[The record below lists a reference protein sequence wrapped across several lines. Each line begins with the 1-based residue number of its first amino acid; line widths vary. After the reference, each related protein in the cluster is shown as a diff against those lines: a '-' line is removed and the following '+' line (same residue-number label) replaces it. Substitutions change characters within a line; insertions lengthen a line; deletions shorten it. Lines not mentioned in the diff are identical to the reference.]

1 MSRRRLKPT
10 EGTTSRWERAL
21 RVFAILAACFAL
33 MMVSAYGAVLWFI
46 EAPEVDRAPISRT
59 VTPLMEDIEA
69 PEVLDEAGN
78 WIALP
83 AVPLPDGAGWR
94 PGVYTILLAGEDDG
108 FGGNDVIMVV
118 LFDTIGRTLDV
129 LSIPRDTV
137 VNVPWGLKKIN
148 SIQHMHRYLPY
159 NYPHYIYAL
168 RDEVANL
175 VGYTT
180 DHWITLDLGGF
191 VTLVD
196 ALGGIEIEVPQRM
209 LYSDPCQGLRIDL
222 QPGLQRLNGQQAEG
236 LIRFRNYA
244 DGDIS
249 RIRMQHAFLEALG
262 DQLLSARGL
271 LAIDD
276 LLRLFRDSVET
287 DLTLRNL
294 AFFASEF
301 MRLEPEH
308 IRFHTVDRSMANI
321 GDSVGGIS
329 YVTLFVEPW
338 VEMIN
343 QYMNPFTFEIY
354 AEDLEI
360 LTRNPQTRQFFTTNG
375 APWRNNWVR

>member
-1 MSRRRLKPT
+1 
-10 EGTTSRWERAL
+10 
-21 RVFAILAACFAL
+21 
-33 MMVSAYGAVLWFI
+33 
-46 EAPEVDRAPISRT
+46 
-59 VTPLMEDIEA
+59 
-69 PEVLDEAGN
+69 
-78 WIALP
+78 
-83 AVPLPDGAGWR
+83 
-94 PGVYTILLAGEDDG
+94 
-108 FGGNDVIMVV
+108 
-118 LFDTIGRTLDV
+118 
-129 LSIPRDTV
+129 
-137 VNVPWGLKKIN
+137 VPWGLKKIN

-159 NYPHYIYAL
+159 NYTHYIYAL

-196 ALGGIEIEVPQRM
+196 ALGGVEIEVPQRM

-222 QPGLQRLNGQQAEG
+222 QPGLQRLNGRQAEG

-276 LLRLFRDSVET
+276 LLRIFRDNVET

-301 MRLEPEH
+301 MRLDPEN

-321 GDSVGGIS
+321 GDRVNGIS

-343 QYMNPFTFEIY
+343 RYMNPFNFEIY

-360 LTRNPQTRQFFTTNG
+360 LTRDRQTGQFFTTNG